1 MRLLMS
7 FDEAIFILCLHL
19 TFYKIAYYG
28 PVVLRV
34 EWMSNY
40 QHLDKLLQFG
50 TMMTWRQRGSKTAS
64 TLSSS
69 SFIHCALL

>member
-50 TMMTWRQRGSKTAS
+50 TMMT
-64 TLSSS
+64 
-69 SFIHCALL
+69 